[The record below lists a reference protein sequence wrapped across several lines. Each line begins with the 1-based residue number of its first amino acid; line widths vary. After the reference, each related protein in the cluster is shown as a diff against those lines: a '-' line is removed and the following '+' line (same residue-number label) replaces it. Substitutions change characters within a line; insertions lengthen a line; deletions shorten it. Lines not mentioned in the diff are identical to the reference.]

1 MILFILIVVVIR
13 DHRPLQRFTY
23 TLGLTGLVLLLL
35 PLMPGLGTEKF
46 GARIWIAVGPYSFQ
60 PAEAAKVLLAIAF
73 ASYLVEKRDVLALAG
88 YRIMGLDLP
97 RARDLGPFW

>member
-1 MILFILIVVVIR
+1 M
-13 DHRPLQRFTY
+13 QRFTY

-73 ASYLVEKRDVLALAG
+73 ASLSGGETGRAG
-88 YRIMGLDLP
+88 PGRLSDYRGSICLG
-97 RARDLGPFW
+97 RETSGPFW